1 VCQKC
6 EVILMSAIFQ
16 QKEEPRINVDFMII
30 DEIAKEG
37 KGDPFKKI
45 KAKL

>member
-1 VCQKC
+1 V
-6 EVILMSAIFQ
+6 SALFN

-30 DEIAKEG
+30 DKIAKEG

-45 KAKL
+45 KARH